1 MKSDRPHRVPLSDA
15 AIQVLLTLKGD
26 TTPDKSDLVFALP
39 TGRPLGEKAMRRACH
54 RINPAVSVH
63 GMRST
68 FRDWV
73 ADATKFPREL
83 AELAIAHAFKGE
95 AEAAYWR
102 TDALEKRKPM
112 MEAWGRFCI
121 PAKAAKVIPFTAA

>member
-1 MKSDRPHRVPLSDA
+1 MHA
-15 AIQVLLTLKGD
+15 TA
-26 TTPDKSDLVFALP
+26 
-39 TGRPLGEKAMRRACH
+39 
-54 RINPAVSVH
+54 INPAVSVH

-83 AELAIAHAFKGE
+83 AELAIALAFKGE

-121 PAKAAKVIPFTAA
+121 PAKAAKVIPFTSA

>member
-1 MKSDRPHRVPLSDA
+1 MWTWRWFGS
-15 AIQVLLTLKGD
+15 
-26 TTPDKSDLVFALP
+26 
-39 TGRPLGEKAMRRACH
+39 RACH

-68 FRDWV
+68 FRDSV

-95 AEAAYWR
+95 AGLRQPVA
-102 TDALEKRKPM
+102 TDRRS
-112 MEAWGRFCI
+112 W
-121 PAKAAKVIPFTAA
+121 